1 MVDRLNSN
9 ILRMNVLAYTDAV
22 TKLPNR
28 SVVFH
33 LLEKLSQQDQDKSA
47 AILFIDLDGFKRIS
61 DQLGHEVGDTVLREA
76 SHRIASGLG
85 RELDE
90 LETCTTP
97 LGELCDTVPND
108 IVLARVAG
116 DEFVAIVPDLAD
128 AASIEALC
136 RDILKKLA
144 RALPIAD
151 ANLRISA
158 SIGVASFP
166 EDGNTPEALLNV
178 ADLAMYEAKRSGR
191 SKAILAS
198 PSLRAEW
205 QQRRDVESDMPSALQ
220 NGDIKLHYQPRCDA
234 RTMALV
240 SAEGL
245 ARWHHD
251 TLGDISPAVFVP
263 LAEHAGLVPLLGA
276 KMFEYAAQSLGDWKT
291 HGFDLDISVNV
302 SAAEFND
309 ANLADRM
316 LRVLAQHGVSP
327 QRVELEI
334 TESMAMSD
342 FEETHDQMLRLCEAG
357 FRIAVD
363 DFGTG
368 YSNFSQLARLPFS
381 SIKLDQ
387 SLVAPVA
394 TDERARSV
402 VCGIMKM
409 ANDLGLKTVA
419 EGVESPAQI
428 DVMRELGC
436 DELQGFGIARPM
448 QRDELLGFR
457 AVGQKAIAE
466 RPRLAG

>member
-1 MVDRLNSN
+1 
-9 ILRMNVLAYTDAV
+9 
-22 TKLPNR
+22 
-28 SVVFH
+28 
-33 LLEKLSQQDQDKSA
+33 
-47 AILFIDLDGFKRIS
+47 
-61 DQLGHEVGDTVLREA
+61 
-76 SHRIASGLG
+76 
-85 RELDE
+85 
-90 LETCTTP
+90 
-97 LGELCDTVPND
+97 
-108 IVLARVAG
+108 
-116 DEFVAIVPDLAD
+116 
-128 AASIEALC
+128 
-136 RDILKKLA
+136 
-144 RALPIAD
+144 
-151 ANLRISA
+151 
-158 SIGVASFP
+158 
-166 EDGNTPEALLNV
+166 
-178 ADLAMYEAKRSGR
+178 
-191 SKAILAS
+191 
-198 PSLRAEW
+198 
-205 QQRRDVESDMPSALQ
+205 
-220 NGDIKLHYQPRCDA
+220 
-234 RTMALV
+234 
-240 SAEGL
+240 
-245 ARWHHD
+245 
-251 TLGDISPAVFVP
+251 
-263 LAEHAGLVPLLGA
+263 
-276 KMFEYAAQSLGDWKT
+276 MFEYAAQSLGDWKT